1 MGFRVHFIGFADARL
16 SILYDVKSVAE
27 DEDLE
32 YEDPSVDM
40 LKPRVSD
47 SHSQSASCVED
58 EVYDDVAPTMNVT
71 HSERN
76 NHQNSVDDGAVYDDA
91 ESKANLKAV
100 IHTPQNDDL
109 LYEAYDDPS
118 FPDSVMTNNIETS
131 PVGKMFDKDSEI
143 SYEKF
148 YYGKWDCKADSDNEL
163 AFKRGDII
171 EILSQDY
178 DKFGWWIGYLKG
190 MIGLVPREY
199 VTPAYELIHG

>member
-1 MGFRVHFIGFADARL
+1 MYILCILFADARL
-16 SILYDVKSVAE
+16 SILYDAKSVAE

-32 YEDPSVDM
+32 YEDPSVDI
-40 LKPRVSD
+40 LKPRLPD
-47 SHSQSASCVED
+47 SHSQSTSCFED
-58 EVYDDVAPTMNVT
+58 EVYDDVAPTMNVKP
-71 HSERN
+71 SERI

-91 ESKANLKAV
+91 ESKANLKAMANN
-100 IHTPQNDDL
+100 PQNDDL

-118 FPDSVMTNNIETS
+118 VSDSVMTSNIEVS
-131 PVGKMFDKDSEI
+131 PVGKMFDRDSEI
-143 SYEKF
+143 SYEKL

-163 AFKRGDII
+163 TFKRGDII

-190 MIGLVPREY
+190 IIGLVPREY